1 MTCSKG
7 FPDPNNKS
15 GEVGAGGIF
24 DLPTSD
30 ERKLQSPGTD
40 KLFWILV
47 GLVVV
52 LFWIDI
58 GFSLDDFCCILFSDG
73 FDFKNREMMTV
84 FWWFF
89 KF

>member
-40 KLFWILV
+40 KLF
-47 GLVVV
+47 
-52 LFWIDI
+52 
-58 GFSLDDFCCILFSDG
+58 
-73 FDFKNREMMTV
+73 
-84 FWWFF
+84 
-89 KF
+89 